1 MRLKFWNRKESV
13 IITAT
18 IDDVKDCLKNK
29 HGFTQNKIDK
39 LIEYGLDNQINSY
52 IKTYNETAA
61 GCALMIIDWIEESYL
76 LDDLAATED

>member
-1 MRLKFWNRKESV
+1 MRLKFWKRKESV
-13 IITAT
+13 IVTAT

-29 HGFTQNKIDK
+29 HGFTQSKIDK
-39 LIEYGLDNQINSY
+39 LIEYGLDNQINGY